1 MPYAASM
8 SEDATPNAPVVRHA
22 ARAVLL
28 DRSDR
33 VLMLACVDPTREDA
47 ERFWITPGGGLKH
60 GETHDTA
67 LRRELREE
75 LGVTEENLAEVGPWV
90 WHRVITFRWLGRTLE
105 QHERFRLLRVDRAEL
120 DFAGRSEDERKA
132 LTDHRWFTPQQ
143 LRELADKV
151 APTRLPD
158 LLDDLLRSGPPA
170 ESIDVGV

>member
-8 SEDATPNAPVVRHA
+8 SDSATPNAPVVRHA

-105 QHERFRLLRVDRAEL
+105 QHERFRLLRVDRAE
-120 DFAGRSEDERKA
+120 R
-132 LTDHRWFTPQQ
+132 FTPQQ